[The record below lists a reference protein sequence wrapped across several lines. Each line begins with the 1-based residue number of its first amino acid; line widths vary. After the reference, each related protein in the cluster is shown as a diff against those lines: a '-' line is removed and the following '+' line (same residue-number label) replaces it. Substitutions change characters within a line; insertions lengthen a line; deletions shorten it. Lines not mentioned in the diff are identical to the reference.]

1 MNFELHH
8 LYTRREIADALGG
21 GVQDYLP
28 HRDGRVVCACL
39 SAELNPDAPDVI
51 LAGTGRDIVRWGKAF
66 AEQRDFVPV
75 FMKRATNAWQYVGRY
90 RVAQSTEE
98 PNEISRWEAVS
109 GRKGDIAIV
118 LYLEVEN
125 DGRTS
130 VAS

>member
-1 MNFELHH
+1 MSFELHH

-39 SAELNPDAPDVI
+39 STELNPDAPNVI
-51 LAGTGRDIVRWGKAF
+51 LAGTGPDIVRWGKAF
-66 AEQRDFVPV
+66 TQQRYFVPV

-98 PNEISRWEAVS
+98 PKEISRWEAVS
-109 GRKGDIAIV
+109 GRKDDIAIV
-118 LYLEVEN
+118 LYLEIDN
-125 DGRTS
+125 DE
-130 VAS
+130 